1 MIYTSDAP
9 FQRLEHYKLHEY
21 AKKWNG
27 LPSNNNTPKDPNSS
41 SSVANKPVV
50 AGQQL
55 PQLHDKDQTVSM
67 TLSTNLDSMFK
78 RKRGRPPKNRVVEV
92 KSISKKFNSTFT
104 TFLCYLCKGEE
115 EECVLC
121 F

>member
-41 SSVANKPVV
+41 SSANKPVV

-55 PQLHDKDQTVSM
+55 PSLHGKDQTVSM

-92 KSISKKFNSTFT
+92 KSISNFHFQKQNSTPH
-104 TFLCYLCKGEE
+104 
-115 EECVLC
+115 
-121 F
+121 